1 MIINSDITFDYELL
15 TAQVHENMAI
25 IPIKT
30 TPNYR
35 LDIITLKK
43 AIELGLGEVKEC
55 EQSTVNTLIVKN
67 DAITPL
73 ILIDGEEVIGGDQN
87 RLVNSTI
94 LVAPKS
100 QMKIPVSCTER
111 GWWAYKSEF
120 KNSEYIANYETRR
133 AKMNASR
140 LNRPVQNTVWS
151 SIDSL
156 ETVNEFCSP
165 TSAMSE
171 SYDNLK
177 IDHNEFIKAF
187 SIEDNQNGVVIIIN
201 GEIKGFEL
209 FLNSEIYKEFH
220 EKILKSYLID
230 AKNEN
235 TTFSINIDEVKLVLD
250 KAIASNFE
258 KKKSEGLEEVYEF
271 ENESGFGKL
280 YSYDQEIIHWSYF
293 KQIEENSFNES
304 EEDVELVPDV

>member
-1 MIINSDITFDYELL
+1 MIITDDITFDYELL
-15 TAQVHENMAI
+15 TPQVHENMAI

-30 TPNYR
+30 TPNYK
-35 LDIITLKK
+35 LDMITLKK
-43 AIELGLGEVKEC
+43 ALELGLAEVKEC
-55 EQSTVNTLIVKN
+55 EQSIVNTLIVKN
-67 DAITPL
+67 NAVTPL

-100 QMKIPVSCTER
+100 EMKIPVSCTER
-111 GWWAYKSEF
+111 GRWAYKSEF
-120 KNSEYIANYETRR
+120 KDSEYIANYETRR
-133 AKMNASR
+133 AKMSAIR
-140 LNRPVQNTVWS
+140 LKKPVQNTVWS
-151 SIDSL
+151 SIDCL
-156 ETVNEFCSP
+156 EDVNEYKSP
-165 TSAMSE
+165 TSAMTE

-177 IDHNEFIKAF
+177 IDHNNFIKAF
-187 SIEDNQNGVVIIIN
+187 TIENDQNGIVIILN

-235 TTFSINIDEVKLVLD
+235 TTFSINIDEIKLVLD
-250 KAIASNFE
+250 NAIASNFE
-258 KKKSEGLEEVYEF
+258 KKESEGLEEAYEF

-280 YSYDQEIIHWSYF
+280 YSYSQEIIHWSYF
-293 KQIEENSFNES
+293 KQIEDKINNQT
-304 EEDVELVPDV
+304 EEDGELVHYY

>member
-1 MIINSDITFDYELL
+1 MIITDDITFDYELL
-15 TAQVHENMAI
+15 TPQVHENMAI

-30 TPNYR
+30 TPNYK
-35 LDIITLKK
+35 LDMITLKK
-43 AIELGLGEVKEC
+43 ALELGLAEVKEC

-67 DAITPL
+67 NAVTPL

-100 QMKIPVSCTER
+100 EMKIPVSCTER
-111 GWWAYKSEF
+111 GRWAYKSEF
-120 KNSEYIANYETRR
+120 KDSEYIANYETRR
-133 AKMNASR
+133 AKMSAIR
-140 LNRPVQNTVWS
+140 LKKTVQNTVWS
-151 SIDSL
+151 SIDCL
-156 ETVNEFCSP
+156 EDMNEYKSP
-165 TSAMSE
+165 TSAMTE
-171 SYDNLK
+171 SYDKLK
-177 IDHNEFIKAF
+177 IDHNNFIKAF
-187 SIEDNQNGVVIIIN
+187 TIENDQNGIVIILN

-235 TTFSINIDEVKLVLD
+235 TTFSINIDEIKLVLD
-250 KAIASNFE
+250 NAIASNFE
-258 KKKSEGLEEVYEF
+258 KKESEGLEEAYEF

-280 YSYDQEIIHWSYF
+280 YSYSQEIIHWSYF
-293 KQIEENSFNES
+293 KQIEDKINNPT
-304 EEDVELVPDV
+304 EEDEELVYYY

>member
-1 MIINSDITFDYELL
+1 MIITDDITFDYELL
-15 TAQVHENMAI
+15 TPQVHENMAI

-30 TPNYR
+30 TPNYK
-35 LDIITLKK
+35 LDMITLKK
-43 AIELGLGEVKEC
+43 ALELGLAEVKEC

-67 DAITPL
+67 NAVTPL

-100 QMKIPVSCTER
+100 EMKIPVSCTER
-111 GWWAYKSEF
+111 GRWAYKSEF
-120 KNSEYIANYETRR
+120 KDSEYIANYETRR
-133 AKMNASR
+133 AKMSAIR
-140 LNRPVQNTVWS
+140 LKKPVQNTVWS
-151 SIDSL
+151 SIDCL
-156 ETVNEFCSP
+156 EDMNEYKSP
-165 TSAMSE
+165 TSAMTE
-171 SYDNLK
+171 SYDKLK
-177 IDHNEFIKAF
+177 IDHNNFIKAF
-187 SIEDNQNGVVIIIN
+187 TIENDQNGIVIILN

-235 TTFSINIDEVKLVLD
+235 TTFSINIDEIKLVLD
-250 KAIASNFE
+250 NAIASNFE
-258 KKKSEGLEEVYEF
+258 KKESEGLEEAYEF

-280 YSYDQEIIHWSYF
+280 YSYSQEIIHWSYF
-293 KQIEENSFNES
+293 KQIEDKINNPT
-304 EEDVELVPDV
+304 EEDEELVYYY

>member
-1 MIINSDITFDYELL
+1 MIITDDITFDYELL
-15 TAQVHENMAI
+15 TPQVHENMAI

-30 TPNYR
+30 TPNYK
-35 LDIITLKK
+35 LDMITLKK
-43 AIELGLGEVKEC
+43 ALELGLAEVKEC

-67 DAITPL
+67 NAVTPL

-100 QMKIPVSCTER
+100 EMKIPVSCTER
-111 GWWAYKSEF
+111 GRWAYKSEF
-120 KNSEYIANYETRR
+120 KDSEYIANYETRR
-133 AKMNASR
+133 AKMSAIR
-140 LNRPVQNTVWS
+140 LKKPVQNTVWS
-151 SIDSL
+151 SIDCL
-156 ETVNEFCSP
+156 EDVNEYKSP
-165 TSAMSE
+165 TSAMTE

-177 IDHNEFIKAF
+177 IDHNNFIKAF
-187 SIEDNQNGVVIIIN
+187 TIENDQNGIVIILN

-235 TTFSINIDEVKLVLD
+235 TTFSINIDEIKLVLD
-250 KAIASNFE
+250 NAIASNFE
-258 KKKSEGLEEVYEF
+258 KKESEGLEEAYEF

-280 YSYDQEIIHWSYF
+280 YSYSQEIIHWSYF
-293 KQIEENSFNES
+293 KQIEDKINNQT
-304 EEDVELVPDV
+304 EEDGELVHYY